1 VKAGGE
7 RGGRSVV
14 EEDGE
19 RFWGKNKIKKLV
31 LRNSVGEEIPQH
43 LLGEW
48 RVSALQNLPL
58 SPVKMKNKENIK
70 K

>member
-1 VKAGGE
+1 
-7 RGGRSVV
+7 VV

-31 LRNSVGEEIPQH
+31 LGNSVGEEIPQH

-58 SPVKMKNKENIK
+58 FPVKMKNKENIK